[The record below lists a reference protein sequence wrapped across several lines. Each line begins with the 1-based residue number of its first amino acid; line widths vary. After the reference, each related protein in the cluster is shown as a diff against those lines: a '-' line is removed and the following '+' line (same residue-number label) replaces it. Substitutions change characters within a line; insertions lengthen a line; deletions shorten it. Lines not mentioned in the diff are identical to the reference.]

1 MRRFDGKTVL
11 ITGASSG
18 IGESLA
24 HEFAGR
30 GAAVVLAA
38 RRRERLDTLAAGL
51 EAAGHPALAVS
62 CDVTR
67 DGDVEAAVAAA
78 VERFGHLDVAVA
90 NAGFGVAGTVA
101 GLGLDDFKRQ
111 FDTNVFG
118 VLRTLYAA
126 LPELRRQRGT
136 LVLMG
141 SVAGHVSTPGTA
153 AYAMSKFAVR
163 ALALAL
169 QSELR
174 PDGVRVVLVSPG
186 FVDSE
191 IRKIDREGR
200 VHENARDPIPAWL
213 RMPSAV
219 AAKKIVDAT
228 ARGSRE
234 AVVTLHGKVLVL
246 MSRLA
251 PGLVQWVAG
260 RDVGR
265 RHKPSGG
272 KR

>member
-18 IGESLA
+18 IGESLGR
-24 HEFAGR
+24 EFAGR
-30 GAAVVLAA
+30 GAAVVLTA
-38 RRRERLDTLAAGL
+38 RRKDRLDTLATGL
-51 EAAGHPALAVS
+51 EAAGHPALAVA

-67 DGDVEAAVAAA
+67 DGDLEAAVAAA

-90 NAGFGVAGTVA
+90 NAGFGVPGNIAD
-101 GLGLDDFKRQ
+101 LGLDDFRRQ
-111 FDTNVFG
+111 FETNVFG

-126 LPELRRQRGT
+126 LPELRRNRGT
-136 LVLMG
+136 LVLIG
-141 SVAGHVSTPGTA
+141 SVSGHVATPGTA

-169 QSELR
+169 RSELR
-174 PDGVRVVLVSPG
+174 REGVKVVLVSPG

-191 IRKIDREGR
+191 IRKIDRQGR

-213 RMPSAV
+213 RMPSDE
-219 AAKKIVDAT
+219 AARKIANAT

-234 AVVTLHGKVLVL
+234 AVVTLHGKLLVL
-246 MSRLA
+246 LSRLA
-251 PGLVQWVAG
+251 PAMVQWLAEQ
-260 RDVGR
+260 DVGR
-265 RHKPSGG
+265 RHKG